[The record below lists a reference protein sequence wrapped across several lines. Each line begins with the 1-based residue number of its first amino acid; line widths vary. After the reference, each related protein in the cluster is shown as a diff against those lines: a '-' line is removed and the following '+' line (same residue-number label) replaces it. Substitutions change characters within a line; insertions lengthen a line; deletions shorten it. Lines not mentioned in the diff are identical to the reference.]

1 MKLYTVQ
8 YVAFPLEAC
17 DVYASFDDLPDWLH
31 GNTVRVTEDI
41 DSDLPAVLVGDWQP
55 RTWPERS
62 VELYGEVKPF
72 FWPSTKPIYRSRSA
86 AQARADLIE
95 SYGAKAV
102 VLVTDTKWE
111 TFDERNARI
120 AEDKREKRIATLRD
134 QLAALEGVP
143 A

>member
-1 MKLYTVQ
+1 MKLYTVRI
-8 YVAFPLEAC
+8 VDFP
-17 DVYASFDDLPDWLH
+17 DDAMHNGEYDH
-31 GNTVRVTEDI
+31 AAE
-41 DSDLPAVLVGDWQP
+41 WQP
-55 RTWPERS
+55 EGWFERS

-120 AEDKREKRIATLRD
+120 ADGKREKRIATLRD
-134 QLAALEGVP
+134 QIRELEGVRP
-143 A
+143 

>member
-8 YVAFPLEAC
+8 IVDYPSE
-17 DVYASFDDLPDWLH
+17 
-31 GNTVRVTEDI
+31 
-41 DSDLPAVLVGDWQP
+41 AVLEGSSHDGESWSEPIAEWQP
-55 RTWPERS
+55 DGWPERS

-102 VLVTDTKWE
+102 VLVTDTTWE

-120 AEDKREKRIATLRD
+120 AEDKREKRIADLRE
-134 QLAALEGVP
+134 QIRELEGVRP
-143 A
+143 

>member
-8 YVAFPLEAC
+8 IVDYPEESRFYTIDGAYSDYWTHKA
-17 DVYASFDDLPDWLH
+17 YA
-31 GNTVRVTEDI
+31 I
-41 DSDLPAVLVGDWQP
+41 DELWQP
-55 RTWPERS
+55 KGWPERS

-102 VLVTDTKWE
+102 VLVTETKWE

-120 AEDKREKRIATLRD
+120 AEDKREKRIADLRK
-134 QLAALEGVP
+134 QIRELEGVRP
-143 A
+143 